1 MVPGRIV
8 KEDTKWEISSNRSK
22 TSTRRSTLP
31 SNSTLLTLS
40 HHRMKG
46 ARRSGLLSDSS
57 GFCSFVP
64 LPFLF
69 IVYIIAVFVHRLSLF
84 FFLSSF
90 VHYLP
95 VSCSIQL
102 TAYTLFIAFISLDS
116 LRTSS
121 RKRHDVT
128 GISIFKKSQRLGQ
141 EEQEYHTDINDGR
154 DRSEKRARASEQ

>member
-1 MVPGRIV
+1 VGCCLILV
-8 KEDTKWEISSNRSK
+8 
-22 TSTRRSTLP
+22 
-31 SNSTLLTLS
+31 
-40 HHRMKG
+40 
-46 ARRSGLLSDSS
+46 
-57 GFCSFVP
+57 
-64 LPFLF
+64 
-69 IVYIIAVFVHRLSLF
+69 VFARLSLF
-84 FFLSSF
+84 LSCLSFISSQFSFTVCPCFFLSSF